1 MNFEITIPDYLSIYQ
16 FKQIQSYEHLSEL
29 DRMIKILSIVS
40 DKTEEQIRELPS
52 SNILQ
57 IYSDVITNLLDVKNQ
72 FFPIFELNGVKYGF
86 KSIAK
91 MSLGEYVDLEMLTK
105 KPMENI
111 EDIIAILYR
120 PVTKEKF
127 NSFKWA
133 FEHGLSVAKGQ
144 VEDIFNYYEIE
155 KYDIEKRYDNAE
167 ALKHIPA
174 GFALGA
180 LSFFLQVATLSLKS
194 TQESVNKPLTQKEMM
209 SLAKKIIL
217 PVTGVGLPHS
227 ISSQKVPSLTSLE
240 THLSQI

>member
-1 MNFEITIPDYLSIYQ
+1 MNFEITTPDYLSIYQ
-16 FKQIQSYEHLSEL
+16 LKQIQSYEHLSEL
-29 DRMIKILSIVS
+29 DRMIKILSIIS
-40 DKTEEQIRELPS
+40 DKTEDQIRELPGG
-52 SNILQ
+52 NILQ
-57 IYSDVITNLLDVKNQ
+57 IYSDVITNLLDVQTQ

-86 KSIAK
+86 KSIAS

-105 KPMENI
+105 KPMDNI

-120 PVTKEKF
+120 PITKEKF

-144 VEDIFNYYEIE
+144 VEDIFKYYEIE
-155 KYDIEKRYDNAE
+155 KYDTEKRYDNAE

-180 LSFFLQVATLSLKS
+180 LGFFLQVVTLSLKG
-194 TQESVNKPLTQKEMM
+194 TQTSSEKPLTQKEMM
-209 SLAKKIIL
+209 SLAKETIF
-217 PVTGVGLPHS
+217 PVIGVGLPHS

-240 THLSQI
+240 TNLSLI